1 MRLKVVACGVFEP
14 YIEFLAPQCASQIDT
29 LILDAGLHA
38 RPHDLR
44 LQAQGAIDAA
54 AREGGFDAVV
64 LFYGLCGQGAAGLI
78 ARDVPIVIP
87 RAHDCITLFLG
98 SPEAYLRQFHRTPGT
113 FYSTLGWV
121 DKKTHPKNREAGDL
135 YRNYFRDGYEHHPA
149 FGDMAEQ
156 YGADNAKH
164 VLAFLDRW
172 RQHYTRAAYIDL
184 GLPGEEEY
192 AALTRQMAEV
202 NGWNYEA
209 IRGDLELM
217 RAILDGNWDERRV
230 FVLPPGHRS
239 ASTGDDRVLAAA
251 TVDERAAA
259 PEPDSSDAAPEPD
272 ATTSPAREPGK
283 HPTSWCA
290 NDPAQAGATAIGLGI
305 DAGGTY
311 TDAVLWDLR
320 AARLLAKAKSL
331 TTYHDLVEGIRG
343 ALGQL
348 PADLLQR
355 VEITSLST
363 TLATNSIVEGRG
375 HRVGLIVLAPW
386 EWFATDIGHAPYE
399 YLPASV
405 DIMGEVLEELDEDAC
420 RKAVDRLIEQEH
432 CAALVVAGYCTIRN
446 PAQANRVREIIR
458 ERAKVPVICAHEVSR
473 RLNGIQCAQ
482 TAVTNARLLPVI
494 EHLLDS
500 VHRALGDFSVPGK
513 LTVVKGDGTPVDES
527 IARARPIETIL
538 SGPAA
543 SVSGARILTGLDDA
557 LVMDVG
563 GTTTDCAIL
572 QNGRVAVAPEG
583 ARVGQWVMS
592 VDVVE
597 MSTVGLGGDS
607 RIDFTR
613 ERDIVIGPTRN
624 LPLAYVASEHP
635 SVRRFLERFD
645 RRHCLKATD
654 ASALDVLIA
663 GGAGNLG
670 LTAPEA
676 ALMALVAQGPIPAI
690 EAAAR
695 LGTPNHKFLPLARLE
710 QAGMV
715 KRCALTPTDLL
726 HVSGEFERWDAEASR
741 LALELWAEMFG
752 RPVAEVMSAARKAV
766 TRRMFEEVVR
776 REVSHDD
783 RRLHDLPD
791 DWRFLLDR
799 AFEPAE
805 RGLKVRFSLDR
816 PLIAIGAPAGV
827 LAGPVREHLDAEVI
841 VPEDADV
848 ANAIGAIAT
857 EVSVTDE
864 VLIQPG
870 LFSNYVLHGID
881 ERMEFSELQH
891 ATETAVAIARQRARD
906 RAIAAG
912 AQSPEVTVTRRDSNG
927 LTSSGGSIF
936 LERRVVATAS
946 GSAFVG

>member
-1 MRLKVVACGVFEP
+1 MKLKVVACGVFEP
-14 YIEFLAPQCASQIDT
+14 YIEFLRPLCSNQLDT
-29 LILDAGLHA
+29 LILDAGLHS

-44 LQAQGAIDAA
+44 LQAQSAIDAA

-64 LFYGLCGQGAAGLI
+64 LFYGLCGQGTAGLI
-78 ARDVPIVIP
+78 ARDVPVVIP

-98 SPEAYLRQFHRTPGT
+98 SPEAYLREFHRNPGT

-121 DKKTHPKNREAGDL
+121 DKKTHPRNREAGDL
-135 YRNYFRDGYEHHPA
+135 YRNYFREGYERHPA
-149 FGDMAEQ
+149 FGEMEKQ

-172 RQHYTRAAYIDL
+172 RQHYTRAAYIDF

-192 AALTRQMAEV
+192 AELARKMAEV
-202 NGWNYEA
+202 NDWNYEA

-217 RAILDGNWDERRV
+217 RDILEGRWDERRV
-230 FVLPPGHRS
+230 MALPPGHRS
-239 ASTGDDRVLAAA
+239 VSTGDDRVLAAA
-251 TVDERAAA
+251 AVDAGAAPGSAPEVSACPSTVDGA
-259 PEPDSSDAAPEPD
+259 PAHSQGVLHRPGARSGSDGQHAD
-272 ATTSPAREPGK
+272 A
-283 HPTSWCA
+283 
-290 NDPAQAGATAIGLGI
+290 AIGLGI

-320 AARLLAKAKSL
+320 EARLLAKAKSL

-348 PADLLQR
+348 PSELLQR
-355 VEITSLST
+355 VQITALST

-386 EWFATDIGHAPYE
+386 EWFAAEIGHQPYE
-399 YLPASV
+399 YLSASV

-420 RKAVDRLIEQEH
+420 RRAIDRLIEQEH

-446 PAQANRVREIIR
+446 PVQANRVRELIR
-458 ERAKVPVICAHEVSR
+458 ERANVPVICAHEVSR

-500 VHRALGDFSVPGK
+500 VHRALADFSVPGK

-543 SVSGARILTGLDDA
+543 SVSGARVLTGLDDA
-557 LVMDVG
+557 MVMDVG

-583 ARVGQWVMS
+583 ARVGDWVMS

-597 MSTVGLGGDS
+597 ISTVGLGGDS

-613 ERDIVIGPTRN
+613 ERDIEVGPMRN
-624 LPLAYVASEHP
+624 IPLAYVSSEYP
-635 SVRRFLERFD
+635 AIRQFLERFD
-645 RRHCLKATD
+645 RRHCVKAID
-654 ASALDVLIA
+654 ASALDVLISGS
-663 GGAGNLG
+663 GGVLG
-670 LTAPEA
+670 LTAGEA
-676 ALMALVAQGPIPAI
+676 ALLELVSAGPIPAI
-690 EAAAR
+690 EAARR
-695 LGTPNHKFLPLARLE
+695 LGAPTHKLLPLARLE
-710 QAGMV
+710 QAGMI

-726 HVSGEFERWDAEASR
+726 HVSGEFVRWDAEASR
-741 LALELWAEMFG
+741 LALELWAEMYG
-752 RPVAEVMSAARKAV
+752 KPVPEVLALARKAV
-766 TRRMFEEVVR
+766 TRRLFQEVVR

-783 RRLHDLPD
+783 RRLHDLPA

-805 RGLKVRFSLDR
+805 RGLKVRLSLDR

-827 LAGPVREHLDAEVI
+827 LASPVREHLDAEVI

-870 LFSNYVLHGID
+870 LYSNYVLHGVD
-881 ERMEFSELQH
+881 ERMEFSELQR
-891 ATETAVAIARQRARD
+891 ATETAVSIARQRARD
-906 RAIAAG
+906 RAVAAG
-912 AQSPEVTVTRRDSNG
+912 ARSPEVTVIQRDSTG
-927 LTSSGGSIF
+927 ATASGGSIF

-946 GSAFVG
+946 GSAFVV